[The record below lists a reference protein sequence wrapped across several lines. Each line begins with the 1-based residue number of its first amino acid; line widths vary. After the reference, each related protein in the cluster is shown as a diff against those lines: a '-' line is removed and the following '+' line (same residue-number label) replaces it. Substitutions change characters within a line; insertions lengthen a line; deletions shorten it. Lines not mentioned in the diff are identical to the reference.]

1 MTAITITT
9 KRVAGHRFA
18 ALTDMVEVAGML
30 AIALMT
36 VATIN
41 VML

>member
-1 MTAITITT
+1 MTTITTT
-9 KRVAGHRFA
+9 KRVAGYRFA
-18 ALTDMVEVAGML
+18 ALTGMVEVAGML